1 MLCAMKLESMR
12 KGSNCDE
19 GQMIMGYTDERNSSH
34 LTENRRKDQRKD
46 FQYIVL
52 EFVLHPDT
60 AYEIYVGYTLNL
72 SDTGM
77 CIYTSAVLM
86 TGQELILK
94 SDEPRFYKK
103 AAVRWVERY
112 DSFFYKVGLEFI

>member
-1 MLCAMKLESMR
+1 MEFSDEKN
-12 KGSNCDE
+12 SN
-19 GQMIMGYTDERNSSH
+19 N

-46 FQYIVL
+46 FSYIVL

-60 AYEIYVGYTLNL
+60 VYEIYVGYTLNL

-77 CIYTSAVLM
+77 CIYTSAVLQS
-86 TGQELILK
+86 GQEVILK
-94 SDEPRFYKK
+94 SDDPQLYRK
-103 AAVRWVERY
+103 ATVRWVERY